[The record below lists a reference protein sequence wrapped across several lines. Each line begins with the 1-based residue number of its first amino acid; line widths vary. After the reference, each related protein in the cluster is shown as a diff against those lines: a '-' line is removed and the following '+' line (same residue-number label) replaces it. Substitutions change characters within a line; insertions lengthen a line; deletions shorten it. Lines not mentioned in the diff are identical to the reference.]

1 MGHSSLRPERDT
13 SRVMKQ
19 PLARRREP
27 FLPGT
32 KAFSSRSSCWRRI
45 GLTVGSDPPA
55 SRANR
60 APSLGVDGDGERLS
74 PCIQRLPIPRLW
86 SWGADVHP
94 RQRSPAPKAQP
105 GPALADIV
113 HDRRGQQV
121 RMPPPPRHIFGGRAR
136 RQAMEEGGTAQAAW
150 QRPCPYHS
158 PASRIALKPSRS
170 GNLDGDSPKPRG
182 WAITGDGLAAA
193 PVRAR
198 RPAGTAHARQGPQP
212 ESQARSVHPA
222 SPGTGDQSG

>member
-1 MGHSSLRPERDT
+1 
-13 SRVMKQ
+13 MKK

-45 GLTVGSDPPA
+45 GLIVGSDPPA

-60 APSLGVDGDGERLS
+60 APSLGVDGDRERLS
-74 PCIQRLPIPRLW
+74 PCIQSLPIPRLW

-113 HDRRGQQV
+113 DGRRGQQV
-121 RMPPPPRHIFGGRAR
+121 RVPLPPRHVFAGRAR
-136 RQAMEEGGTAQAAW
+136 RQAMEEGGTA
-150 QRPCPYHS
+150 RPV
-158 PASRIALKPSRS
+158 
-170 GNLDGDSPKPRG
+170 GN
-182 WAITGDGLAAA
+182 
-193 PVRAR
+193 
-198 RPAGTAHARQGPQP
+198 AHVPTTPMPP
-212 ESQARSVHPA
+212 ESPQSRQVRQ
-222 SPGTGDQSG
+222 PGWRFPEAAGLGNHG

>member
-1 MGHSSLRPERDT
+1 
-13 SRVMKQ
+13 MKK

-45 GLTVGSDPPA
+45 RLTVGSGPPA

-60 APSLGVDGDGERLS
+60 APSLGCGRRRGTAVIHASRAS
-74 PCIQRLPIPRLW
+74 P
-86 SWGADVHP
+86 
-94 RQRSPAPKAQP
+94 SPASGPGEQTYTRGNDHPLPKAQP
-105 GPALADIV
+105 GPALAVIV
-113 HDRRGQQV
+113 DDRRGQQV
-121 RMPPPPRHIFGGRAR
+121 RMPLPPAPRLR
-136 RQAMEEGGTAQAAW
+136 RPGA
-150 QRPCPYHS
+150 
-158 PASRIALKPSRS
+158 PASRGGTRNCTGRWATPMSLLLPSLQNRLKAAES

-198 RPAGTAHARQGPQP
+198 RPAGTAHARQVPQP
-212 ESQARSVHPA
+212 ESPARSVHPA
-222 SPGTGDQSG
+222 SPGTGDRSG